1 MGTNKRPDTKT
12 IDAELSAEQKAQ
24 QAKALAQVVIRPSAN
39 AAAVIAEY
47 GKPFGDQDVVELMNV
62 PIDSIENVN
71 KGDLKRCEGMLM
83 GQAYALQSI
92 FMNLSLRSKN
102 QEYLKNMET
111 FLRLALKAQSQCRAT
126 LETLAAI
133 KNPPVVFAK
142 QANISNGHQQVNNGI
157 SPTHAGKNNFSPNE
171 LLEAHDG
178 STTLDT
184 GTTNTTSPEN
194 KAMAAV
200 E

>member
-1 MGTNKRPDTKT
+1 MGTKKRPDTKANET
-12 IDAELSAEQKAQ
+12 ELSDEKKAQ
-24 QAKALAQVVIRPSAN
+24 RAKALAQVAIRPSAN

-47 GKPFGDQDVVELMNV
+47 GKPFGDQDVNEL
-62 PIDSIENVN
+62 IDALSVSMGEVN
-71 KGDLKRCEGMLM
+71 QGDLKRCENMLM
-83 GQAYALQSI
+83 GQAYTLQSI

-102 QEYLKNMET
+102 QEYMKNLET

-133 KNPPVVFAK
+133 KNPPVIFAK
-142 QANISNGHQQVNNGI
+142 QANISGGHQQVNNGI
-157 SPTHAGKNNFSPNE
+157 PPTYAEKNKILPNE
-171 LLEAHDG
+171 QLEAHDG
-178 STTLDT
+178 STTLDS
-184 GTTNTTSPEN
+184 GTTGATTTEN

>member
-1 MGTNKRPDTKT
+1 MGTKKRSDTK
-12 IDAELSAEQKAQ
+12 ALKSRLSAEQKAKE
-24 QAKALAQVVIRPSAN
+24 AKALAQIALRPSTN

-47 GKPFGDQDVVELMNV
+47 GKPFGDQDVSQLMDTLIV
-62 PIDSIENVN
+62 SMEDVN
-71 KGDLKRCEGMLM
+71 KGDLKRCENMLM

-92 FMNLSLRSKN
+92 FMNLSLRAKN
-102 QEYLKNMET
+102 QEYLSNLET

-133 KNPPVVFAK
+133 KNPPVIFAK
-142 QANISNGHQQVNNGI
+142 QANIASGHQQVNNGTP
-157 SPTHAGKNNFSPNE
+157 PTRAEKNNFSPNE
-171 LLEAHDG
+171 LLEDHDG
-178 STTLDT
+178 SKTLDAGST
-184 GTTNTTSPEN
+184 YTTNPEN

>member
-1 MGTNKRPDTKT
+1 METKKRPDKKAHDT
-12 IDAELSAEQKAQ
+12 ELSAEKKAQ
-24 QAKALAQVVIRPSAN
+24 QAKALAQVTLRPSAN

-47 GKPFGDQDVVELMNV
+47 GKSFGNQDVIELVDVLATSMTELN
-62 PIDSIENVN
+62 N
-71 KGDLKRCEGMLM
+71 GDLKRCENMLM
-83 GQAYALQSI
+83 GQAYALQAI

-102 QEYLKNMET
+102 QDYLKSTET

-157 SPTHAGKNNFSPNE
+157 PPTHAGKNNFSPNE
-171 LLEAHDG
+171 LLEAHDD
-178 STTLDT
+178 STTLDNRAT
-184 GTTNTTSPEN
+184 HATSPEN
-194 KAMAAV
+194 KAMATV